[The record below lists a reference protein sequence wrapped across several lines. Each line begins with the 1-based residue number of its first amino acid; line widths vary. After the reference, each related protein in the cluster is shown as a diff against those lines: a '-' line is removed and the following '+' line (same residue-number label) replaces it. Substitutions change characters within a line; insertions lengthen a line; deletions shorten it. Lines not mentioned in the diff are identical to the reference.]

1 MELIKNPNKMKTYLQ
16 KQTLINKNY
25 YIKIKI
31 KKQLQK
37 KNLEKNKNKTK
48 REIAISI

>member
-37 KNLEKNKNKTK
+37 IKKMEEKK